1 MDKDLE
7 KEIEEMEKEFFNTS
21 DNQEPAEKLEQE
33 IKLEPKP
40 EPVIIEQQPD
50 PWEKRFK
57 NYKASTDLTIRDLR
71 AELAS
76 FKHKYANLQDAYSEL
91 LKKNQELPT
100 NTSSIFSEEE
110 IEVLGEPA
118 VNAINKGVTELL
130 DKKVKPLQEEV
141 LKNRKELAERER
153 KEAQLIAQ
161 ASYEKFLGKIIAK
174 VPDAEKVNVEPGFL
188 EYMEGVDEDSGY
200 QRKYLF
206 RQAEQ
211 ALDVSRIVSFFN
223 EYKSLTSKNEEVLQK
238 AITPSGVKGGE
249 TSLTHKEKADPIIT
263 RAFIDKFYNDFQ
275 RGKYRGKEGAAEAAR
290 IERLIDTAVMEG
302 RVEYIPQY

>member
-7 KEIEEMEKEFFNTS
+7 KEIEEMEKEFFNTPT
-21 DNQEPAEKLEQE
+21 NEEPIEEQPEVTTKPLEAPIIQEPQ
-33 IKLEPKP
+33 
-40 EPVIIEQQPD
+40 VD

-71 AELAS
+71 SELAS
-76 FKHKYANLQDAYSEL
+76 FKHKYANLQDSYSEM
-91 LKKNQELPT
+91 LKKIQESPT

-118 VNAINKGVTELL
+118 VNAINKGVNELL
-130 DKKVKPLQEEV
+130 EKKVKPLQEEV

-153 KEAQLIAQ
+153 KEAQSIAQ
-161 ASYEKFLGKIIAK
+161 SNYERFLSKLVSK
-174 VPDAEKVNVEPGFL
+174 VPDAEKINVEPGFL

-211 ALDVSRIVSFFN
+211 ALDVSRIASFFK

-249 TSLTHKEKADPIIT
+249 SSVTQREKADPIIT
-263 RAFIDKFYNDFQ
+263 KAFIDKFYNDYQ
-275 RGKYRGKEGAAEAAR
+275 RGKYRGKEGMAEADR
-290 IERLIDTAVMEG
+290 IERMIDAAVMEG
-302 RVEYIPQY
+302 RVEYIQQY